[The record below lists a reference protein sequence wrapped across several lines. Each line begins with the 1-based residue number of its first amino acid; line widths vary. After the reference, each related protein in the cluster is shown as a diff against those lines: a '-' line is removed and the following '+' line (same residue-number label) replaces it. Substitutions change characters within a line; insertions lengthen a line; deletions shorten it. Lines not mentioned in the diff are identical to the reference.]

1 MWFLSIQV
9 VQKLCTKLS
18 FFKKK
23 STLASIGRLDNEKI
37 CKIWEKKAIFFS
49 ALLHK
54 RFMSKLPVLAGQ
66 IMCRGG
72 NPIESTKNNVADVF
86 LLFLM

>member
-1 MWFLSIQV
+1 MKKFVKFEKRKQFFFL
-9 VQKLCTKLS
+9 
-18 FFKKK
+18 
-23 STLASIGRLDNEKI
+23 
-37 CKIWEKKAIFFS
+37 